1 MGTIRFMQN
10 YAAVKDSDLEKRIFG
25 RRITVSIAIVALV
38 FLALAARYAELQLL
52 NYQTFV
58 TQSENNRVHVQA
70 VAPNRGLIFDN
81 NGRLL
86 AANQPSY
93 NLVVVKERVDNL
105 EQVLLDLQQL
115 FDIDAKSIAKFKRR
129 LTRGTPY
136 QAVPLKFKLTEDEI
150 SRFAVNRYR
159 LAGIEIKAQ
168 LVRHYPQGE
177 NFTHVLGYVGRIN
190 AADQAEISSLE
201 NNKSNYAA
209 TDYIG
214 KLGIE
219 RFYESTLHGQVGSQQ
234 VETNAHGKVLRVLG
248 QTKPQ
253 PGVDLHLYL
262 DADLQQRISTLMGD
276 RRGSVVAIDP
286 RTGGILAMVSTPSYD
301 PNPFVTGISTIDYA
315 KLRNSIDLPL
325 FNRSLQGQY
334 PPGSTIKPIIG
345 LAGLH
350 YQVIT
355 ADSTVSD
362 PGWYQLPNDDR
373 FYRDWKREGH
383 GHKVNLHD
391 SIAESCDVFFYDLA
405 YQLGVDKIHDFS
417 SLFGLGVRSGIDSTS
432 ERSGL
437 LPSRQWKKAKKREP
451 WFPGETLNIGIGQG
465 YMLATPVQL
474 AVATATIAN
483 RGYRPIPK
491 LVKAFDDN
499 PFNRNPFE
507 RNSLAESDLENSA
520 QHDETSNNRPIDS
533 ILHLSRDV
541 SDAHWQQIIDGME
554 AVVHDPKKGT
564 ARAIRRGLNYRI
576 AGKTGT
582 AQVVGIAQGEEYDAD
597 ALLERQRDH
606 ALFVGFAPL
615 EQPKVAVAVIVENA
629 GGGSTVAAPIAR
641 KVFDWVLESADEKN
655 QMAAV
660 SRY

>member
-1 MGTIRFMQN
+1 
-10 YAAVKDSDLEKRIFG
+10 
-25 RRITVSIAIVALV
+25 
-38 FLALAARYAELQLL
+38 
-52 NYQTFV
+52 
-58 TQSENNRVHVQA
+58 
-70 VAPNRGLIFDN
+70 
-81 NGRLL
+81 
-86 AANQPSY
+86 
-93 NLVVVKERVDNL
+93 
-105 EQVLLDLQQL
+105 
-115 FDIDAKSIAKFKRR
+115 
-129 LTRGTPY
+129 
-136 QAVPLKFKLTEDEI
+136 
-150 SRFAVNRYR
+150 
-159 LAGIEIKAQ
+159 
-168 LVRHYPQGE
+168 
-177 NFTHVLGYVGRIN
+177 
-190 AADQAEISSLE
+190 
-201 NNKSNYAA
+201 
-209 TDYIG
+209 
-214 KLGIE
+214 
-219 RFYESTLHGQVGSQQ
+219 
-234 VETNAHGKVLRVLG
+234 
-248 QTKPQ
+248 
-253 PGVDLHLYL
+253 
-262 DADLQQRISTLMGD
+262 MGD

-286 RTGGILAMVSTPSYD
+286 RSGGILAMVGAPPYD

-315 KLRNSIDLPL
+315 KLRDSIDLPL

-350 YQVIT
+350 YQMIT
-355 ADSTVSD
+355 ADSTVPD

-383 GHKVNLHD
+383 GQKVNLHD

-405 YQLGVDKIHDFS
+405 YQLGVDKIHEFS

-491 LVKAFDDN
+491 LVKTFDDN
-499 PFNRNPFE
+499 PFNRNLFE
-507 RNSLAESDLENSA
+507 RNSLAENDLESSVH
-520 QHDETSNNRPIDS
+520 HDDISNNRPIDS

-655 QMAAV
+655 QMAVV

>member
-1 MGTIRFMQN
+1 MQN
-10 YAAVKDSDLEKRIFG
+10 YSAVKDSEHEKRIF
-25 RRITVSIAIVALV
+25 RHRITVSIVIVV
-38 FLALAARYAELQLL
+38 VIFLALAARYAELQLL
-52 NYQTFV
+52 NHQTFV

-70 VAPNRGLIFDN
+70 VPPNRGLIFDN

-86 AANQPSY
+86 ADNQPSY

-190 AADQAEISSLE
+190 ATDQAEISSLE

-214 KLGIE
+214 KLGVE

-315 KLRNSIDLPL
+315 KLRDSIDLPL

-355 ADSTVSD
+355 ADSTVPD

-437 LPSRQWKKAKKREP
+437 LPSRQWKVAKKREP

-465 YMLATPVQL
+465 YMLTTPIQL

-483 RGYRPIPK
+483 QGHRPIPK
-491 LVKAFDDN
+491 LVKRFDG
-499 PFNRNPFE
+499 
-507 RNSLAESDLENSA
+507 NSLNKP
-520 QHDETSNNRPIDS
+520 TDS
-533 ILHLSRDV
+533 TLNLTRDV
-541 SDAHWQQIIDGME
+541 SESHWQQIIDGME

-655 QMAAV
+655 QMAAL